1 MLVARIPGLSYLTSH
16 ASLITKHI
24 HKLTIID
31 NNLTNIPGEIFHI
44 GYSGSNMAA
53 GFPGI
58 TPITLAGLTTTAE
71 VGVVNVLV
79 SPVYPT

>member
-1 MLVARIPGLSYLTSH
+1 
-16 ASLITKHI
+16 
-24 HKLTIID
+24 
-31 NNLTNIPGEIFHI
+31 
-44 GYSGSNMAA
+44 MAA